1 MHRRRE
7 AQKRKVTSL
16 QKTSKKWSLWDRIMR
31 RPTQFRE
38 RKPKLARTREGKETV
53 IIEEK
58 KENLTDVML
67 GEIRKKN
74 LLQ

>member
-1 MHRRRE
+1 
-7 AQKRKVTSL
+7 
-16 QKTSKKWSLWDRIMR
+16 MR

-58 KENLTDVML
+58 KENLTDEVDL
-67 GEIRKKN
+67 NKQKGGIKAGSHDPIRGSP
-74 LLQ
+74 LVE

>member
-1 MHRRRE
+1 
-7 AQKRKVTSL
+7 
-16 QKTSKKWSLWDRIMR
+16 MR